1 MKINENIR
9 IGRKRLKLTQDQFAQ
24 KLDIKRSLLGA
35 YEEGRAEP
43 RLDLLHKMAS
53 LFGVSVDILI
63 SRDLANESAIPA
75 DDKFARGKEVLV
87 ITADSNKKDNIELV
101 PHKAAAGY
109 LNGFA
114 DPEFITELPKF
125 RLPILS
131 QGTYRAFEINGDSM
145 LPILPGTILI
155 GEYVDNL
162 KDIKSGKTYVLVTR
176 QEGIV
181 YKRVFNYL
189 DENQKLFL
197 VSDNRQYTPYQV
209 DAEDVVE
216 AWSAKAYISVQFP
229 DAESKK
235 DVSVEQLTGLML
247 DMQKEIQK
255 IKSERK

>member
-63 SRDLANESAIPA
+63 SRDLANEAESAPV
-75 DDKFARGKEVLV
+75 DPFVRGKEVLV
-87 ITADSNKKDNIELV
+87 ITQDANKKENIELV

-131 QGTYRAFEINGDSM
+131 QGTYRAF
-145 LPILPGTILI
+145 
-155 GEYVDNL
+155 
-162 KDIKSGKTYVLVTR
+162 
-176 QEGIV
+176 
-181 YKRVFNYL
+181 
-189 DENQKLFL
+189 
-197 VSDNRQYTPYQV
+197 
-209 DAEDVVE
+209 
-216 AWSAKAYISVQFP
+216 
-229 DAESKK
+229 
-235 DVSVEQLTGLML
+235 
-247 DMQKEIQK
+247 
-255 IKSERK
+255 